1 MRLSTHF
8 SLAEFEASETA
19 GRRGIDND
27 VPAHL
32 MGDLMYT
39 ARALEV
45 VRAALGNVPIII
57 TSGYRSPELNAA
69 IGGSASSQ
77 HMKGQAADFIVPGF
91 GRPLDVCRRIL
102 EAGIIFDQLIHE
114 WGRWTHCSFVQSGA
128 RLAVLTIDR
137 HGTRRGLHEARP

>member
-1 MRLSTHF
+1 CRRYADRAATGQGAMRLSTHF

-45 VRAALGNVPIII
+45 VRAALGKVPIII

-102 EAGIIFDQLIHE
+102 EAGIIFDQLINE
-114 WGRWTHCSFVQSGA
+114 YGRW
-128 RLAVLTIDR
+128 
-137 HGTRRGLHEARP
+137 